1 MAILSIDI
9 DISEYGEEIELTED
23 SECVRLSS
31 GTKYIGSIER
41 EDTSSMLLFGD
52 NFSLDYS
59 DDEAS
64 IVSIDDLET
73 HALTRML
80 IIDEIDTHQDKYLGP
95 PQIIRATKRSKHPK
109 NEKMEACPCCQSF
122 VKCQDRSRPVISSLP
137 TIDVVNS
144 AKESLSSAS
153 FINNLWK
160 INEDKTTECY
170 EIKRSLAEGWL
181 YKKGTGNDIFRSR
194 SWKPR
199 WVNLVLASING
210 YEIDVPVMLVSWH
223 SSMPYSN
230 VIILDSAVAIAVDW
244 ESKKENQPDLHCFD
258 IGCVK
263 NGVNNDGEIRN
274 KFTRSFCA
282 PLEERDQ
289 WTREITQTLLDYEKN
304 KSIYRKRKAR
314 RLVNYDSNNSRQR
327 MNFRTS
333 QSLPPVFPLKI
344 NEERSLMLN
353 GFGSAN

>member
-31 GTKYIGSIER
+31 GTKYIGIIER

-80 IIDEIDTHQDKYLGP
+80 IIDEIDTHQDKCLGP

-199 WVNLVLASING
+199 WVNLV
-210 YEIDVPVMLVSWH
+210 VS
-223 SSMPYSN
+223 
-230 VIILDSAVAIAVDW
+230 
-244 ESKKENQPDLHCFD
+244 
-258 IGCVK
+258 
-263 NGVNNDGEIRN
+263 
-274 KFTRSFCA
+274 
-282 PLEERDQ
+282 
-289 WTREITQTLLDYEKN
+289 
-304 KSIYRKRKAR
+304 
-314 RLVNYDSNNSRQR
+314 
-327 MNFRTS
+327 
-333 QSLPPVFPLKI
+333 
-344 NEERSLMLN
+344 
-353 GFGSAN
+353 FGSLSFISKICVFLITLISFPTCFFS